1 MLLMPNSRKA
11 EVTGIT
17 INDEEV
23 LSVKAGEN
31 VNVKLKG
38 VSDSNVFRG
47 CAWRAWVTR
56 RDIICH
62 EDLHVHAVK
71 EFEAQLSILELLE
84 NRRIL
89 TAGYGAVMHIH
100 TAVEEVT
107 VTQLLVEYDRKTGAE
122 KKRPRF
128 VKSNTVVLARLCLNK
143 PVCMETYDKMP
154 QLGRFSIR
162 DEGKTIAIGKVMKII
177 A

>member
-1 MLLMPNSRKA
+1 MRR
-11 EVTGIT
+11 G
-17 INDEEV
+17 V
-23 LSVKAGEN
+23 LS
-31 VNVKLKG
+31 
-38 VSDSNVFRG
+38 SS
-47 CAWRAWVTR
+47 
-56 RDIICH
+56 DIICH

-107 VTQLLVEYDRKTGAE
+107 VTQLIAEYDRKTGAE

-128 VKSNTVVLARLCLNK
+128 VKSNTMILARLCLSK
-143 PVCMETYDKMP
+143 PVCMETYEVMP

-162 DEGKTIAIGKVMKII
+162 DEGKTIAIGKVTKII